1 MRHYGQNVLN
11 SRKQDIIIV
20 KKINISGDDKM
31 AKKYLLVDS
40 DILSD
45 VYLKVVKAKELLAS
59 GAVKNLSAAAKEVDI
74 SRSTLY
80 KYKDRIFDVT
90 ETRSVV
96 ALHVVLKDEP
106 GTLMSLLQII
116 ATSNISIVTITQSAP
131 VDGTAAVS
139 ITMKT
144 RDMIGTVDA
153 LVEKISA
160 QPFVITAKRIMRDV

>member
-106 GTLMSLLQII
+106 GTLMSLLQIN

>member
-1 MRHYGQNVLN
+1 
-11 SRKQDIIIV
+11 
-20 KKINISGDDKM
+20 M

>member
-1 MRHYGQNVLN
+1 
-11 SRKQDIIIV
+11 
-20 KKINISGDDKM
+20 M

-106 GTLMSLLQII
+106 GTLQSLLRII

-144 RDMIGTVDA
+144 RDMIGTVDS

-160 QPFVITAKRIMRDV
+160 QPFVVTAKRILRDV

>member
-1 MRHYGQNVLN
+1 
-11 SRKQDIIIV
+11 
-20 KKINISGDDKM
+20 M

-106 GTLMSLLQII
+106 GTLMSLLQIN

>member
-1 MRHYGQNVLN
+1 
-11 SRKQDIIIV
+11 
-20 KKINISGDDKM
+20 M

-45 VYLKVVKAKELLAS
+45 VYLKVVKAKELLAA
-59 GAVKNLSAAAKEVDI
+59 GAVKNLSAAAKEVGI

-80 KYKDRIFDVT
+80 KYKDSIFDVN

-106 GTLMSLLQII
+106 GTLQALLQII
-116 ATSNISIVTITQSAP
+116 AKTNINIITITQSAP

-139 ITMKT
+139 ITMKIK
-144 RDMIGTVDA
+144 DMIGSLDA
-153 LVEKISA
+153 LVEDISR
-160 QPFVITAKRIMRDV
+160 QPFVVTAKRILRDM

>member
-1 MRHYGQNVLN
+1 MVRIL
-11 SRKQDIIIV
+11 
-20 KKINISGDDKM
+20 DDKM

>member
-1 MRHYGQNVLN
+1 
-11 SRKQDIIIV
+11 
-20 KKINISGDDKM
+20 M

-74 SRSTLY
+74 SRSTLS

>member
-1 MRHYGQNVLN
+1 MREVIIF
-11 SRKQDIIIV
+11 RKIIS
-20 KKINISGDDKM
+20 SGDDKM

-80 KYKDRIFDVT
+80 KYKDKIFDVT

-106 GTLMSLLQII
+106 GTLQSLLQII

-160 QPFVITAKRIMRDV
+160 QPFVVTAKRILRDV